1 MCKLHFNIIILTGS
15 TGSQV
20 PLVEEIPKYWF
31 KLLISSFPSFPE
43 ELSEYSGFM
52 CSAGLCGLIMRRR
65 ETPIPNLSSVRFL
78 VLNTALCLSF
88 LAMIQG
94 LKDGFSWSLQLY
106 SEQRPQWIIHYRLW
120 ERVRMKFTF
129 SVELFIL
136 GPSPAG
142 VHWLG
147 FFVTPLYY
155 KFLNEKGQHAISEII
170 LVYSLEEKLGGFERL
185 CKHSARKFIENWE
198 KGHQLISPF
207 DWSCN
212 TESKTALSHIIYFS
226 YC

>member
-1 MCKLHFNIIILTGS
+1 MIYIYIYYIYTLDILLENVINKCECVNFNIIILTGS

-65 ETPIPNLSSVRFL
+65 ETSIPNLSSVRFL

-147 FFVTPLYY
+147 FFLSD
-155 KFLNEKGQHAISEII
+155 LSIIS
-170 LVYSLEEKLGGFERL
+170 FWM
-185 CKHSARKFIENWE
+185 RKASMQSQKSF
-198 KGHQLISPF
+198 
-207 DWSCN
+207 
-212 TESKTALSHIIYFS
+212 
-226 YC
+226 